1 MRSVLVLILAL
12 LSGCCT
18 AKAYEDMRER
28 AQSAEKELAEARLWL
43 AGKDDDN
50 ASLQTYCLK
59 LEEEIRRWQ
68 FGSMVQAKREA
79 ELRRSCDI

>member
-1 MRSVLVLILAL
+1 MRSALVLILAF

-18 AKAYEDMRER
+18 AKSYEDMRER
-28 AQSAEKELAEARLWL
+28 AQTAERELLEARMWL

-50 ASLQTYCLK
+50 AALQTYCLK
-59 LEEEIRRWQ
+59 LEEEIKRWQ